1 MSRLSTEPVPRVLCD
16 AGPDEAGGMIADL
29 SDAFRRAC
37 AEALALLLPV
47 GCAGCDEPDVAL
59 CERCVVA
66 LSPEPH
72 RRLIGA
78 GEAAFPVW
86 SGLRFEAVT
95 ARVIRA
101 LKEDGR
107 TGLAGA
113 LAPALRAAVDAAGGA
128 GGATLVVMPTSRASF
143 RRRGY
148 RVPDLIARR
157 AGLRLQPLLRQTRRV
172 HDQRRL
178 GRDGRRRNVEGSMR
192 ATDAAGRR
200 VIVVDDV
207 VTTGASLAEAVR
219 ALRNGGAE
227 VVAAVTVAATP
238 RRTARTGEP

>member
-1 MSRLSTEPVPRVLCD
+1 
-16 AGPDEAGGMIADL
+16 MIADL

-37 AEALALLLPV
+37 VEALALLLPIT
-47 GCAGCDEPDVAL
+47 CAGCDEPDIAL
-59 CERCVVA
+59 CEQCA
-66 LSPEPH
+66 LALAPEPH
-72 RRLIGA
+72 RRLVGA

-86 SGLRFEAVT
+86 SGLRFEAVP
-95 ARVIRA
+95 ARVVRA

-107 TGLAGA
+107 TALARA
-113 LAPALRAAVDAAGGA
+113 LAPALRAALASAGGA
-128 GGATLVVMPTSRASF
+128 SGVTLVVMPTSRASF

-157 AGLRLQPLLRQTRRV
+157 AGLRVHPLLHQTRRV

-178 GRDGRRRNVEGSMR
+178 GRDGRRRNVDGSMR
-192 ATDAAGRR
+192 STDAAGKR

-219 ALRNGGAE
+219 ALRDAGAE
-227 VVAAVTVAATP
+227 VVGAVTVAATP
-238 RRTARTGEP
+238 RRGTDR

>member
-1 MSRLSTEPVPRVLCD
+1 MAAVSRLSTEPAPRVLRD
-16 AGPDEAGGMIADL
+16 AGVGQGGVMIADL
-29 SDAFRRAC
+29 SDTFRRAC

-47 GCAGCDEPDVAL
+47 ACAGCDEPDVAL

-78 GEAAFPVW
+78 GEVEFPVW
-86 SGLRFEAVT
+86 SGLRFEAVP

-107 TGLAGA
+107 TGLARA
-113 LAPALRAAVDAAGGA
+113 LAPALRAALDASGGA

-157 AGLRLQPLLRQTRRV
+157 AGLRVHPLLRQIRRV
-172 HDQRRL
+172 HDQRLL

-192 ATDAAGRR
+192 AIDAAGRR

-238 RRTARTGEP
+238 RRAA

>member
-1 MSRLSTEPVPRVLCD
+1 VAAVSRLSTEPGPRVLRD
-16 AGPDEAGGMIADL
+16 AGPGQGGVMIADL
-29 SDAFRRAC
+29 SDTFRRAC

-47 GCAGCDEPDVAL
+47 ACAGCDEPDVAL

-78 GEAAFPVW
+78 GEAAFPAW
-86 SGLRFEAVT
+86 SGLRFEAVP

-107 TGLAGA
+107 TGLARA
-113 LAPALRAAVDAAGGA
+113 LAPALRAALDAAGDA
-128 GGATLVVMPTSRASF
+128 GGATLVVVPTSRASF

-157 AGLRLQPLLRQTRRV
+157 AGLRVHPLLRQTRRV
-172 HDQRRL
+172 HDQRLL

-192 ATDAAGRR
+192 AIDAAGRR

-238 RRTARTGEP
+238 RRAA

>member
-1 MSRLSTEPVPRVLCD
+1 
-16 AGPDEAGGMIADL
+16 MIADI

-37 AEALALLLPV
+37 TEALALLLPV
-47 GCAGCDEPDVAL
+47 ACAGCEEADVAL
-59 CERCVVA
+59 CEQCLLTLA
-66 LSPEPH
+66 PDPH

-78 GEAAFPVW
+78 GELAFPVW
-86 SGLRFEAVT
+86 SGLWFEAVP

-107 TGLAGA
+107 TGLARA
-113 LAPALRAAVDAAGGA
+113 LAPALRAALEAAGGV
-128 GGATLVVMPTSRASF
+128 GGVTLVVMPTSRASF

-157 AGLRLQPLLRQTRRV
+157 AGLRVHSLLRQTRRV

-178 GRDGRRRNVEGSMR
+178 GRDERRRNVEGSMR
-192 ATDAAGRR
+192 ATDAAGKR
-200 VIVVDDV
+200 VIVIDDV
-207 VTTGASLAEAVR
+207 VTTGASMVEAVR
-219 ALRNGGAE
+219 ALRHAGAE

-238 RRTARTGEP
+238 RRTARKGEPQPAAFQTHR